1 VIQKWT
7 RYSELL
13 CAVWLVVSGWVLT
26 YPEPFVY
33 RVVSITAAVAIIIF
47 DIMSITL
54 FMRYAYLMIL
64 VVAAALLGFAYF
76 IAPAETQGTQNLI
89 CVALFLLMF
98 AILPTEA
105 LKPPKSWR
113 DFHGEDAMVDRTAD

>member
-1 VIQKWT
+1 
-7 RYSELL
+7 
-13 CAVWLVVSGWVLT
+13 
-26 YPEPFVY
+26 VY
-33 RVVSITAAVAIIIF
+33 RVVSITGGVAVIIF
-47 DIMSITL
+47 DILSITL

-64 VVAAALLGFAYF
+64 VIAMALLGFAYF
-76 IAPAETQGTQNLI
+76 IAPADTQGTQNLI

-113 DFHGEDAMVDRTAD
+113 DLHGES

>member
-1 VIQKWT
+1 MIQKWP
-7 RYSELL
+7 RYAELL
-13 CAVWLVVSGWVLT
+13 CAFWLVLSGWVLT

-33 RVVSITAAVAIIIF
+33 GVVSITAALAVIIF

-64 VVAAALLGFAYF
+64 AVAMGLLGFAYF
-76 IAPAETQGTQNLI
+76 IAPAEAQGTQNLI

-105 LKPPKSWR
+105 LLPPKSWR
-113 DFHGEDAMVDRTAD
+113 DFRWENSVDSPKD

>member
-1 VIQKWT
+1 MIQKWP
-7 RYSELL
+7 RYAELL
-13 CAVWLVVSGWVLT
+13 CAFWLIASGWVLT

-33 RVVSITAAVAIIIF
+33 GVVSIAAAVAVIIF

-64 VVAAALLGFAYF
+64 VVALALLGFAYF
-76 IAPAETQGTQNLI
+76 VAPAETQGTQNLI

-105 LKPPKSWR
+105 LLPPKSWR
-113 DFHGEDAMVDRTAD
+113 DLRRQDAG

>member
-1 VIQKWT
+1 MIEKWP
-7 RYSELL
+7 RYAELL
-13 CAVWLVVSGWVLT
+13 CAFWLIISGWVLS
-26 YPEPFVY
+26 YPEAFVY
-33 RVVSITAAVAIIIF
+33 GVVSITAAVAIIIF

-64 VVAAALLGFAYF
+64 AVAMGLLGFAYF
-76 IAPAETQGTQNLI
+76 IAPAESQGTQNLI

-105 LKPPKSWR
+105 LLPPKSWR
-113 DFHGEDAMVDRTAD
+113 DFRRESAVDGPLD